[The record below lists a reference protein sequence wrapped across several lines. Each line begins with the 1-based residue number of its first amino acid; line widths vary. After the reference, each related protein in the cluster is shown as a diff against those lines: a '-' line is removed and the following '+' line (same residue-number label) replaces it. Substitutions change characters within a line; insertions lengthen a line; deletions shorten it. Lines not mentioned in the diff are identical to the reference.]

1 MEENLHNDKLE
12 EFLKRSLD
20 GHSEDPP
27 GDLWSKIAANLEP
40 PVTMPTPAPT
50 GLKVRFLQNWW
61 AVAAAAAVMAGL
73 LIGQHFYFN
82 NKIEQL
88 SKELEQNNTQ
98 LEQLEQRKLTETNP
112 VEISAPAE
120 TTEPAPTQ
128 SADKQSSLAG
138 QGGVA
143 GANTAQKAGTSAN
156 ATAHLPKGKG
166 QHNAVGNRQPPM
178 DSPKQSAGSV
188 AQQQH
193 EELEKSTGS
202 PVPIESKI
210 TIESEQV
217 VASNNADL
225 QKIWLKRLAP
235 LEQATLNMPTVAGVL
250 PIDPLKSS
258 GKFTVGVNAMPMVS
272 KGKINSVKRD
282 GPGGS
287 GFPGDRKT
295 FDLEMETTGQAW
307 MAGVSFE
314 AAVSPR
320 LRIGTGLNYQTS
332 NYEATHDV
340 SLRFDDRRHNP
351 GPPGNEHE
359 HDFQYYL
366 NTAVGSVE
374 IEVRA
379 DSDDPAQNIPD
390 DEKIEAEVST
400 SQRLSYV
407 SIPFYANYSLGKGR
421 LRALAKGGIMLNFLQ
436 DNEFTVGTIKS
447 LNNRFDF
454 RQKERQM
461 GRPSD
466 LQSVT
471 VDYIAGVGLEY
482 RMNQTLSLRLEP
494 TVIGSLTSLHNN
506 PRIES
511 SEISAGLNVGMTYSF

>member
-40 PVTMPTPAPT
+40 PVTMPAPVPT
-50 GLKVRFLQNWW
+50 GLKVRFLQHWW
-61 AVAAAAAVMAGL
+61 AVAAAAAVVSGL
-73 LIGQHFYFN
+73 FIGQHFYFS

-98 LEQLEQRKLTETNP
+98 LEQLEQRKLTETKP
-112 VEISAPAE
+112 VEINAPAE
-120 TTEPAPTQ
+120 AIEPTSNQ
-128 SADKQSSLAG
+128 ENRQSSSAG
-138 QGGVA
+138 QGSVA
-143 GANTAQKAGTSAN
+143 GTKKSASAN
-156 ATAHLPKGKG
+156 VANQLKKVNEPF
-166 QHNAVGNRQPPM
+166 NEDGN
-178 DSPKQSAGSV
+178 G
-188 AQQQH
+188 QQH
-193 EELEKSTGS
+193 IEQQTKANELVQLQATKQEVQAPTEAVQAKVSDL
-202 PVPIESKI
+202 
-210 TIESEQV
+210 
-217 VASNNADL
+217 ADL

-235 LEQATLNMPTVAGVL
+235 LEQSATANPAVAAVL
-250 PIDPLKSS
+250 PIDPLKNG
-258 GKFTVGVNAMPMVS
+258 GKFKVGVNAMPMLS
-272 KGKINSVKRD
+272 RGRINSVKRD
-282 GPGGS
+282 GM
-287 GFPGDRKT
+287 GFPGNQK
-295 FDLEMETTGQAW
+295 FVDLKMETTGQAW
-307 MAGVSFE
+307 LAGVAVE
-314 AAVSPR
+314 AAMTPR
-320 LRIGTGLNYQTS
+320 LSVGTGVNYQTV
-332 NYEATHDV
+332 NYETTHDL

-351 GPPGNEHE
+351 GHPGNEHE

-366 NTAVGSVE
+366 NTAAGSVE

-454 RQKERQM
+454 RQKEQQR
-461 GRPSD
+461 GRPND

-471 VDYIAGVGLEY
+471 VDYIAGLGLEY
-482 RMNQTLSLRLEP
+482 RMNQTMSLRLEP

>member
-40 PVTMPTPAPT
+40 PVTVPTPAPT
-50 GLKVRFLQNWW
+50 ALKVRFLQHWW
-61 AVAAAAAVMAGL
+61 AVAAAAAVVSGL
-73 LIGQHFYFN
+73 FIGQHFYFS

-98 LEQLEQRKLTETNP
+98 LEQLEQRKLTDTNP
-112 VEISAPAE
+112 VEINAPAE
-120 TTEPAPTQ
+120 ATEPA
-128 SADKQSSLAG
+128 SANQINRQSSSAG
-138 QGGVA
+138 QGSVA
-143 GANTAQKAGTSAN
+143 GTKKGASAN
-156 ATAHLPKGKG
+156 VANQLMKVNEPFSED
-166 QHNAVGNRQPPM
+166 GN
-178 DSPKQSAGSV
+178 G
-188 AQQQH
+188 QQH
-193 EELEKSTGS
+193 IEQQTKANELVQLQATKLEAQAPAEAVQDRVSDH
-202 PVPIESKI
+202 
-210 TIESEQV
+210 
-217 VASNNADL
+217 ADL
-225 QKIWLKRLAP
+225 QKMWLKRLAP
-235 LEQATLNMPTVAGVL
+235 LEQAASTNHTVAAVP
-250 PIDPLKSS
+250 PIDPLKNS
-258 GKFTVGVNAMPMVS
+258 GKFKVGVNAMPMVS
-272 KGKINSVKRD
+272 RGNIKAVKHD
-282 GPGGS
+282 GQMQ
-287 GFPGDRKT
+287 FPRKS
-295 FDLEMETTGQAW
+295 FDQKVNTTAQAW
-307 MAGVSFE
+307 MAGMAVE
-314 AAVSPR
+314 AAMTPR
-320 LRIGTGLNYQTS
+320 LSVGTGINYQTVD
-332 NYEATHDV
+332 YEATHEL

-351 GPPGNEHE
+351 GHPGNERE

-366 NTAVGSVE
+366 NTAAGSVE

-379 DSDDPAQNIPD
+379 DSDDPAQSIPD
-390 DEKIEAEVST
+390 NEMIAAEVST
-400 SQRLSYV
+400 SQRLSYL

-454 RQKERQM
+454 RQKEQQR
-461 GRPSD
+461 GRPND

-482 RMNQTLSLRLEP
+482 RMNQTMSLRLEP